1 MTITAPEAPGGAPA
15 LQHKSSPADVGAQT
29 LSVTPEG
36 LVTAIVSV
44 TGVVDEVKDLLIP
57 GCYTETL
64 AKRRPKVIRAHN
76 WNEPVGRVLSIEEW
90 MPGDP
95 RLPKETKDGH
105 PWPAAAG
112 ALTATL
118 QYNLDTERGR
128 VAFADVSFYS
138 ETKEAE
144 FSIGY
149 QVPQGAAVR
158 TKDGVRHVRKLD
170 LFEISD
176 VLFGAAPLSMT
187 LAVKNSQP
195 ADGEEASGKPGEEA
209 SEQPGEQAV
218 AQPGEQAV
226 AEPAQATGVAEP
238 AATEPVPAEPGTG
251 EQPTDTGS
259 DSAPMDPDELEALHA
274 AAAGEIDWDE
284 VEAAAAA
291 HGDAVEHPGPTEDP
305 APSGDTGVPA
315 GKPDPGA
322 TATETKDASAGTAE
336 ITADELAEG
345 LHLAAGLEYKRK
357 FTAGK
362 RDKLAET
369 GKAMDDGSFPIENAT
384 DLKNAI
390 GAYGRAKDQAAA
402 KAHIVKRAKELK
414 LTFMLPKG
422 WSASTKSAEDTALE
436 WAQENADAVAE
447 TIATGEPALELKA
460 QGGADKNSGNAERLR
475 HYWQHEAGVP
485 WGVPGDF
492 MDCVTKIKEHM
503 SDRHAKGYCALR
515 HKEMTGEWPG
525 PGAHGGKLA
534 GKIKEEAVKGTKS
547 AEPDWSAVGAPEPGD
562 PLRQPNPDP
571 QAETEMKL
579 AAWDPLAETGPQAA
593 HLAPQ
598 VKVMTE
604 ACLPGTLEEKREA
617 VRAAVCEALKGE
629 QDPLTGKSAWDSV
642 TLLGTYPDKAV
653 AIRENF
659 GDDRESQAFELPYLT
674 GLNGQILVGAP
685 MPVTLELS
693 VQPSMDTTIY
703 NSVEAKIAE
712 ISTSIKALLGSGGT
726 EVKEG
731 RVLSRVNLSR
741 LRAAVTAL
749 LSVLAA
755 AGVPID
761 TPSKKQVDDE
771 KDPAAADVY
780 PEGVPL
786 PDSTAPSA
794 QQTKAVISAAEL
806 AEGLALL
813 GM

>member
-64 AKRRPKVIRAHN
+64 VKRRPKVIRAHN

-112 ALTATL
+112 ALVATL

-158 TKDGVRHVRKLD
+158 TKDGIRHVRKLD
-170 LFEISD
+170 LYEISD

-187 LAVKNSQP
+187 LAVKNSK
-195 ADGEEASGKPGEEA
+195 ADGGGEEGAEQPVAEPGEEA
-209 SEQPGEQAV
+209 AEKPGEQPVDAPGEQATEQPGEQGQPAGQAAGITGAV
-218 AQPGEQAV
+218 
-226 AEPAQATGVAEP
+226 PAH
-238 AATEPVPAEPGTG
+238 PAEPGAADQAGDTSH
-251 EQPTDTGS
+251 DTG
-259 DSAPMDPDELEALHA
+259 DEHTPMDPAELEALHA

-291 HGDAVEHPGPTEDP
+291 HGDAAEDTTGDNPEDQAGAGTSP
-305 APSGDTGVPA
+305 AHA
-315 GKPDPGA
+315 PGA
-322 TATETKDASAGTAE
+322 DRAGTDAGVTQIKTV

-345 LHLAAGLEYKRK
+345 LHLAAGLEYKKK
-357 FTAGK
+357 FTAAK
-362 RDKLAET
+362 RDQLAKT
-369 GKAMDDGSFPIENAT
+369 GDAMKDGSFPIENAA

-422 WSASTKSAEDTALE
+422 WSASTKSAEDTAVE
-436 WAQENADAVAE
+436 WAQDNAGDIAG
-447 TIATGEPALELKA
+447 TIASGEPTLEVKA

-492 MDCVTKIKEHM
+492 MDCVTKISPHM
-503 SDRHAKGYCALR
+503 SARHAKGYCALR

-534 GKIKEEAVKGTKS
+534 GALKDAAAKGTKS
-547 AEPDWSAVGAPEPGD
+547 AEPEQAEPG
-562 PLRQPNPDP
+562 
-571 QAETEMKL
+571 KL

-604 ACLPGTLEEKREA
+604 ASMPGTLEEKREA
-617 VRAAVCEALKGE
+617 VREAVCEALKGE
-629 QDPLTGKSAWDSV
+629 QDPLTGQYAWDSV

-659 GDDRESQAFELPYLT
+659 GDDSECQAFELPYLT
-674 GLNGQILVGAP
+674 GRNGQILVGAP
-685 MPVTLELS
+685 MPVTLELT

-703 NSVEAKIAE
+703 NSVEAKVAE

-741 LRAAVTAL
+741 LRSAVTAL

-761 TPSKKQVDDE
+761 TPSKKQVEDV
-771 KDPAAADVY
+771 KDPAATDVY

-794 QQTKAVISAAEL
+794 QQTKTVISAAEL